1 MFDILKKTYLAG
13 LGLALLTK
21 EKTEEL
27 VDELIAKGEVAEKD
41 RRKVTEDL
49 LNRAKEEQQKFSQAV
64 KENVRKVLGEMKFPS
79 RSNWEDLNKRVEEL
93 EKRVMTETDSES
105 ENDSSA

>member
-27 VDELIAKGEVAEKD
+27 VDDLIAKGEVAEKD
-41 RRKVTEDL
+41 RSKVTEDL
-49 LNRAKEEQQKFSQAV
+49 LKRAKEEQQHLTQAV
-64 KENVRKVLGEMKFPS
+64 RDNVSKIVGDMRFPGKS
-79 RSNWEDLNKRVEEL
+79 HWEDLNRRVEEL
-93 EKRVMTETDSES
+93 EKRIMPETDSES

>member
-27 VDELIAKGEVAEKD
+27 VDELVAKGEVAEKD
-41 RRKVTEDL
+41 RKKVTEDL
-49 LNRAKEEQQKFSQAV
+49 LSRAREEQQKFSQAV